1 MNEQLTATLKT
12 IIDSAEQ
19 EFRAAERM
27 FEIEG
32 ESIERSSQRNISGS
46 MEMNLHLLH
55 ESRRICSELYAS
67 HEAVIAALDMQARAY
82 LGQDIDGA
90 LVVRIAELMEEIN
103 GESRNLGAN
112 YNVSVDGYSAGGAIL
127 SYQPSPAAMAAE
139 MFWRTQAQLLPD
151 AAEARARYNA
161 YVQAKREAEYEKEK
175 QRLERERQ
183 QKNAVRDELAA
194 AERAREKQA
203 ALRDMVKQ
211 YDTALENYVYDV
223 LLPERSRELRAQTA
237 SFDAEIAKLQAKKN
251 ALGLFDRAGREAVN
265 AEIQK
270 LEAIKAKMNSHAASD
285 AYEQAMLNI
294 ADAEAKRYGAEMEA
308 YIRVRFP
315 YGAARRAYIEKYI
328 AENGLFQSKTSMAA
342 QSAAMRVLVEQGS
355 MRPEAIR
362 QYDPRFEKMDGSD
375 MRMMLNTAYR
385 DGRGAVNRRRLEN
398 TPDDEAK
405 YNYNYWYTGEGIGK
419 AEETGTDIPIDYE
432 DEACAAVCPPIPD
445 AAAFFETI

>member
-46 MEMNLHLLH
+46 METNLHLLH
-55 ESRRICSELYAS
+55 ESRHICSELYAS

-183 QKNAVRDELAA
+183 QKNPCAMSLPQPSVRG
-194 AERAREKQA
+194 K
-203 ALRDMVKQ
+203 
-211 YDTALENYVYDV
+211 
-223 LLPERSRELRAQTA
+223 SRPRC
-237 SFDAEIAKLQAKKN
+237 
-251 ALGLFDRAGREAVN
+251 
-265 AEIQK
+265 
-270 LEAIKAKMNSHAASD
+270 AI
-285 AYEQAMLNI
+285 
-294 ADAEAKRYGAEMEA
+294 
-308 YIRVRFP
+308 
-315 YGAARRAYIEKYI
+315 
-328 AENGLFQSKTSMAA
+328 
-342 QSAAMRVLVEQGS
+342 
-355 MRPEAIR
+355 
-362 QYDPRFEKMDGSD
+362 
-375 MRMMLNTAYR
+375 
-385 DGRGAVNRRRLEN
+385 
-398 TPDDEAK
+398 
-405 YNYNYWYTGEGIGK
+405 W
-419 AEETGTDIPIDYE
+419 
-432 DEACAAVCPPIPD
+432 
-445 AAAFFETI
+445 

>member
-1 MNEQLTATLKT
+1 
-12 IIDSAEQ
+12 
-19 EFRAAERM
+19 
-27 FEIEG
+27 
-32 ESIERSSQRNISGS
+32 
-46 MEMNLHLLH
+46 
-55 ESRRICSELYAS
+55 
-67 HEAVIAALDMQARAY
+67 
-82 LGQDIDGA
+82 
-90 LVVRIAELMEEIN
+90 
-103 GESRNLGAN
+103 
-112 YNVSVDGYSAGGAIL
+112 
-127 SYQPSPAAMAAE
+127 
-139 MFWRTQAQLLPD
+139 
-151 AAEARARYNA
+151 
-161 YVQAKREAEYEKEK
+161 
-175 QRLERERQ
+175 
-183 QKNAVRDELAA
+183 
-194 AERAREKQA
+194 
-203 ALRDMVKQ
+203 MVKQ
-211 YDTALENYVYDV
+211 YDAALENYVYDV

-362 QYDPRFEKMDGSD
+362 RYDPRFENMDGSD

-432 DEACAAVCPPIPD
+432 DKSFTKPCPPVPD
-445 AAAFFETI
+445 AAAFFGNL